1 MPSKNI
7 EKIDKTK
14 KIVILFSLIFLCLT
28 ILMISVFRTIT
39 ENRHL
44 PSLKG
49 EKSELAVRGDI
60 VSSDNFKIASSKKLY
75 KASIDTRYLDP
86 AKRELFLN
94 LFSIYSNTDYKELE
108 NRLIEGE
115 KNPGNL
121 ILSYGINSRSAKNL
135 KELAFKLIQL
145 DVFKSRQVNGNKILR
160 GLTIS
165 ESGEKRTF
173 SYEDTL
179 TPVVG
184 YISKFESEAGKTKVN
199 GIKGLERNYNKVLN
213 QTKDGV
219 LQGDRDV
226 LSYIS
231 FDKNSVIR
239 KRIDGATLNLN
250 IPLKLQKN
258 IEMTLDSYKQKLTA
272 DEIIVAVM
280 ESRTG
285 KVITMASS
293 NRFNPEQIKKEDI
306 PSLNVNAIEYQFE
319 PGSVIKPLSI
329 SLAIDKNLVKKNEN
343 FPAYNSGGGRN
354 SAGEYPKGAYKIGR
368 FTIKDDHQFTK
379 NYLSLDDIVMF
390 SSNIGTL
397 QIAQRLTGPE
407 FFEGMKRFGF
417 TRKTGIDL
425 PYEKKGVMPKIWQ
438 FSAGDKDKKDNV
450 FKATVSFGQGMTS
463 TFIQLLKAYT
473 VFNNDG
479 NMITPHIVSHLTYD
493 NTKYK
498 PYDDKPEKIV
508 SKQTADLMKKLLV
521 RTVEEGTGRAA
532 RIEGLEIGGKTG
544 TAQIARGGKYL
555 KKYISSFIGFVNDE
569 KGNSY
574 TIGVTVMN
582 PNSTGKYWYYYYASW
597 SAVPVFKE
605 IVQNLVKL
613 NYLIPK
619 EGIISTE
626 VMPKEG
632 TFLEKE

>member
-44 PSLKG
+44 PSLTG

-438 FSAGDKDKKDNV
+438 FSAGDKDKRDNV

-613 NYLIPK
+613 NYLTPK

>member
-14 KIVILFSLIFLCLT
+14 KIVILFSLIFFCLT
-28 ILMISVFRTIT
+28 ILMISVFRTIA
-39 ENRHL
+39 EKRHL

-49 EKSELAVRGDI
+49 QKSELAVRGDI
-60 VSSDNFKIASSKKLY
+60 ISADNFKIASSKKLY
-75 KASIDTRYLDP
+75 KAAIDTRHLDP
-86 AKRELFLN
+86 SKRELFLN
-94 LFSIYSNTDYKELE
+94 LFSIYSNVSYKDLE
-108 NRLIEGE
+108 KKLKEGE

-121 ILSYGINSRSAKNL
+121 ILSYGIDSRSAKNL

-145 DVFKSRQVNGNKILR
+145 DVFMSRQIGGNRILR

-184 YISKFESEAGKTKVN
+184 YISKFETESGKTKVN

-213 QTKDGV
+213 QSKDGV
-219 LQGDRDV
+219 LEGNRDV

-231 FDKNSVIR
+231 FDKNSTIR
-239 KRIDGATLNLN
+239 KRVDGATLNLN

-258 IEMTLDSYKQKLTA
+258 NEMILDLYKKKLSA
-272 DEIIVAVM
+272 DEVIVSIM
-280 ESRTG
+280 ESKTG
-285 KVITMASS
+285 KILTMASS
-293 NRFNPEQIKKEDI
+293 NRFNPERIKKEDI

-329 SLAIDKNLVKKNEN
+329 SLVLDKKLIRRNET
-343 FPAYNSGGGRN
+343 FPAYNTAGGTNAKGDF
-354 SAGEYPKGAYKIGR
+354 PKGAYKIGR
-368 FTIKDDHQFTK
+368 FTIKDDHQFNKHNLT
-379 NYLSLDDIVMF
+379 LDDIVMF

-397 QIAQRLTGPE
+397 LIAQRLSGPE

-425 PYEKKGVMPKIWQ
+425 PYEKKGVMPKVWQ
-438 FSAGDKDKKDNV
+438 FSAGDKEKKDNV
-450 FKATVSFGQGMTS
+450 YKATVSFGQGMTS
-463 TFIQLLKAYT
+463 TFIQVLKAYT
-473 VFNNDG
+473 TFNNDG
-479 NMITPHIVSHLTYD
+479 YMITPHIVSHLSHD
-493 NTKYK
+493 NNKYK
-498 PYDDKPEKIV
+498 PYNDKPEKII
-508 SKQTADLMKKLLV
+508 SKETADLMKQLLV
-521 RTVEEGTGRAA
+521 QTVEKGTGRAA
-532 RIEGLEIGGKTG
+532 KIDGLEIGGKTG

-555 KKYISSFIGFVNDE
+555 KQYISSFFGFVNDE
-569 KGNSY
+569 HGNSY
-574 TIGVTVMN
+574 TIGVTVIN
-582 PNSTGKYWYYYYASW
+582 PISTGKNWYYYYASW

-613 NYLIPK
+613 NYLTPK
-619 EGIISTE
+619 EGIISD
-626 VMPKEG
+626 KN
-632 TFLEKE
+632 

>member
-44 PSLKG
+44 PSLTG

-329 SLAIDKNLVKKNEN
+329 SLAIDKNLVKKNES

-613 NYLIPK
+613 NYLTPK

>member
-14 KIVILFSLIFLCLT
+14 KIVILFSLIFFCLT
-28 ILMISVFRTIT
+28 ILMISVFRTIA
-39 ENRHL
+39 EKRHL
-44 PSLKG
+44 PSLTG
-49 EKSELAVRGDI
+49 SKSELAVRGDVI
-60 VSSDNFKIASSKKLY
+60 SADNFKIASSKKLY
-75 KASIDTRYLDP
+75 KASIDTRHLDP
-86 AKRELFLN
+86 SKKELFLN
-94 LFSIYSNTDYKELE
+94 LFSIYSNIDYKELKE
-108 NRLIEGE
+108 KLIEGE
-115 KNPGNL
+115 KKPGNL
-121 ILSYGINSRSAKNL
+121 ILSYSINSRSAKNL
-135 KELAFKLIQL
+135 KELSFKLIQL
-145 DVFKSRQVNGNKILR
+145 DVFKSRYVGGNKILR

-184 YISKFESEAGKTKVN
+184 YISKFETKDGTTKVN
-199 GIKGLERNYNKVLN
+199 GIKGLEKNYNKVLN
-213 QTKDGV
+213 QTKDGI
-219 LQGDRDV
+219 LEGDRDV

-231 FDKNSVIR
+231 FDKNSTIR
-239 KRIDGATLNLN
+239 KRVDGATLNLN

-258 IEMTLDSYKQKLTA
+258 NEMILDVYKEKLSA
-272 DEIIVAVM
+272 DEVIVSIM
-280 ESRTG
+280 ENKTG
-285 KVITMASS
+285 KIITMASS
-293 NRFNPEQIKKEDI
+293 NRFNPEKIRKEDI

-319 PGSVIKPLSI
+319 PGSVIKPISI
-329 SLAIDKNLVKKNEN
+329 SLALDKNLVKKNEI
-343 FPAYNSGGGRN
+343 FQAYNQHGGKN
-354 SAGEYPKGAYKIGR
+354 AKGEFPKGAYKLGR
-368 FTIKDDHQFTK
+368 FTIKDDHQFYKST
-379 NYLSLDDIVMF
+379 LSLKDIVIF

-438 FSAGDKDKKDNV
+438 FSAGDKEKKDNV

-463 TFIQLLKAYT
+463 TFIQVLKAFS

-479 NMITPHIVSHLTYD
+479 YMITPHIVSHLTYD
-493 NTKYK
+493 NSKYK
-498 PYDDKPEKIV
+498 PYNDKPEKII
-508 SKQTADLMKKLLV
+508 SKETADLMKELLV
-521 RTVEEGTGRAA
+521 QTVEEGTGRAA
-532 RIEGLEIGGKTG
+532 KIEGLEIGGKTG

-555 KKYISSFIGFVNDE
+555 KQYISSFFGFVNDE
-569 KGNSY
+569 HGNSY
-574 TIGVTVMN
+574 TIGVTTIN
-582 PNSTGKYWYYYYASW
+582 PNSKGKYWYYYYASW

-619 EGIISTE
+619 EDIISD
-626 VMPKEG
+626 K
-632 TFLEKE
+632 K

>member
-28 ILMISVFRTIT
+28 ILMISVFRTIA

-60 VSSDNFKIASSKKLY
+60 VSNDNFKIASSKKLY

-145 DVFKSRQVNGNKILR
+145 DVFKSRLVNGNKILR

-258 IEMTLDSYKQKLTA
+258 IEMTLDAYKQKLTA

-285 KVITMASS
+285 KIITMASS

-613 NYLIPK
+613 NYLTPK